1 MVTFISKSPEETM
14 TLGEQWGREAP
25 SGQVIGLTGALGAG
39 KTQLVKGIARGL
51 GVTNGVHSPTFTL
64 INEYNGGRLSLFH
77 LDLYRLESRREIVA
91 AGLEEYFCRPNGV
104 AVIEWAE
111 RWFDPVS
118 TSGFQVSGLRLR
130 RVSLEVLSE
139 RERRIGYED
148 FGP

>member
-14 TLGEQWGREAP
+14 TLGEQWGRAAP

-51 GVTNGVHSPTFTL
+51 GVTNRVHSPTFTL

-77 LDLYRLESRREIVA
+77 LDLYRLESRQQIVA

-104 AVIEWAE
+104 AVVG
-111 RWFDPVS
+111 RGGGRVRPRS
-118 TSGFQVSGLRLR
+118 TLLV
-130 RVSLEVLSE
+130 
-139 RERRIGYED
+139 
-148 FGP
+148 